1 MRSAL
6 LQRGNSLAALG
17 READARKTYE
27 DIFPILEGEPRC
39 ARVDW
44 ERHSLHVNI
53 GNTYAREGNYDKADE
68 YYKIAEKLGHDHIE
82 AEEGSDADGRTMVLS
97 AMRARSIALKKVGR
111 DNEAKTIMADV
122 VKRKIEDDSIA
133 AKKKA
138 EQAAETG
145 EDVANAD

>member
-1 MRSAL
+1 
-6 LQRGNSLAALG
+6 
-17 READARKTYE
+17 
-27 DIFPILEGEPRC
+27 
-39 ARVDW
+39 
-44 ERHSLHVNI
+44 
-53 GNTYAREGNYDKADE
+53 
-68 YYKIAEKLGHDHIE
+68 
-82 AEEGSDADGRTMVLS
+82 MVLS

-111 DNEAKTIMADV
+111 DDEAKTIMADV